1 MLDGSKINN
10 KITLKTVNKK
20 KKFYF
25 LWLKLTPVFISADR
39 LININTWLMIM
50 LPLKSN
56 PTWIVWTFV
65 SMKVW
70 RVWWEV
76 ILLKMRR
83 TSSQISRIMKKTLV
97 PRRMPQMSA
106 QLPLQQ
112 RETLSAHNSQLL
124 FLQVEWVNNLTIFF
138 LFFSM
143 NQVYCF
149 ILTKYT
155 DCFVFLLISTIRINP
170 KP

>member
-10 KITLKTVNKK
+10 KITLKTVNKIREK
-20 KKFYF
+20 VLVPLVETDPCFH
-25 LWLKLTPVFISADR
+25 LCDR

-97 PRRMPQMSA
+97 PRRMPLMSA

-124 FLQVEWVNNLTIFF
+124 FLQVDTISNLWWSSARASERGHRLTF
-138 LFFSM
+138 
-143 NQVYCF
+143 
-149 ILTKYT
+149 LTK
-155 DCFVFLLISTIRINP
+155 
-170 KP
+170 